1 MHLIISQNLCTYC
14 YSSIQAN
21 PALSESTIKT
31 AIENVARAG
40 YLTLTPAN
48 PGGDQILTE
57 VDETSCASKTSK
69 RTREEMEL

>member
-1 MHLIISQNLCTYC
+1 MHLVNSQNVCIYC
-14 YSSIQAN
+14 YSIIQGN

-48 PGGDQILTE
+48 PGGDETFTE
-57 VDETSCASKTSK
+57 GDET
-69 RTREEMEL
+69 